1 MEKRYIGID
10 LGGTN
15 IKAGVITETGAIV
28 SKASVATGSGPQQV
42 VERMIH
48 AAQQAVTEGRL
59 QMQDIEAIGIASPGP
74 LSSEQGIVIR
84 SANLPGWQNVPVRD
98 MISQALNRPAFLEND
113 AKSAAYGEF
122 TAGAGADETITNFIL
137 ITLGTGVGGGIIY
150 HGRLIRG
157 MSDSAAEIGHMI
169 VNPDGEVCGCG
180 QRGCLE
186 LYASASRTGKYAQHL
201 LAIAPSRASSLRA
214 LLEAGV
220 TIGSR
225 EVAEHAKMGDELAD
239 EVWDRACRYL
249 ALACVNAARW
259 LDPQMLALAGGMAG
273 AGDFLLERVKKH
285 FADLNWKMTETKM
298 KIVLAT
304 LGNDAGMIGAAA
316 LARDAHQQR

>member
-15 IKAGVITETGAIV
+15 IKAGVIGEDGTLI
-28 SKASVATGSGPQQV
+28 SKATVATGFGAQEV
-42 VERMIH
+42 IDRMIH
-48 AAQQAVTEGRL
+48 AAQQAVADGPA
-59 QMQDIEAIGIASPGP
+59 QMQDIEAVGIASPGP

-98 MISQALNRPAFLEND
+98 LISRALDRPAFLEND

-122 TAGAGADETITNFIL
+122 TVGAGADEKITNFIL

-157 MSDSAAEIGHMI
+157 VSDSAAEIGHMI

-201 LAIAPSRASSLRA
+201 LEAAPNRASSLRA
-214 LLEAGV
+214 LLEAGA
-220 TIGSR
+220 TLGSR
-225 EVAEHAKMGDELAD
+225 EVAEHAKTGDELAE
-239 EVWDRACRYL
+239 EVWDRACRYI

-259 LDPQMLALAGGMAG
+259 LDPQMLAVAGGMAE
-273 AGDFLLERVKKH
+273 AGDFLLERVRRH
-285 FADLNWKMTETKM
+285 FAALNWKMTETKM
-298 KIVLAT
+298 EIVLAT

-316 LARDAHQQR
+316 LARDASRQR

>member
-15 IKAGVITETGAIV
+15 IKAGVITETGKIV

-42 VERMIH
+42 IERMSH
-48 AAQQAVTEGRL
+48 AAKQAVTEGRL
-59 QMQDIEAIGIASPGP
+59 QMRDIEAVGIASPGP

-84 SANLPGWQNVPVRD
+84 TANLPGWHHVPVRD
-98 MISQALNRPAFLEND
+98 MISQALKRPAFLEND

-122 TAGAGADETITNFIL
+122 TAGAGADEKITNFIL

-157 MSDSAAEIGHMI
+157 VSDSAAEIGHMI

-201 LAIAPSRASSLRA
+201 LAVAPSRASSLRA
-214 LLEAGV
+214 LLDAGV

-225 EVAEHAKMGDELAD
+225 EVTEHAKMGDELAD

-285 FADLNWKMTETKM
+285 FAALNWKMTETKM
-298 KIVLAT
+298 EMVLAK

-316 LARDAHQQR
+316 LARDAHHQR

>member
-15 IKAGVITETGAIV
+15 IKAGVINEKGAII

-42 VERMIH
+42 IERMIH

-59 QMQDIEAIGIASPGP
+59 QMQDIEAVGIASPGP

-84 SANLPGWQNVPVRD
+84 TANLPGWHNVQVRD

-201 LAIAPSRASSLRA
+201 LAVAPSRASSLRA

-273 AGDFLLERVKKH
+273 AGGFLLERVKKH
-285 FADLNWKMTETKM
+285 FAALNWKMTETKM
-298 KIVLAT
+298 EIVLAT

>member
-15 IKAGVITETGAIV
+15 IKAGVINEKGAII

-42 VERMIH
+42 IERMIH

-59 QMQDIEAIGIASPGP
+59 QMQDIEAVGIASPGP

-84 SANLPGWQNVPVRD
+84 TANLPGWHNVQVRD

-201 LAIAPSRASSLRA
+201 LAVAPSRASSLRA

-239 EVWDRACRYL
+239 GVWDRACRYL

-273 AGDFLLERVKKH
+273 AGGFLLERVKKH
-285 FADLNWKMTETKM
+285 FAALNWKMTETKM
-298 KIVLAT
+298 EIVLAT

>member
-15 IKAGVITETGAIV
+15 IKAGVVTETGSIV
-28 SKASVATGSGPQQV
+28 SKASVATGSGPHQV

-48 AAQQAVTEGRL
+48 AAQQAVAEGHL
-59 QMQDIEAIGIASPGP
+59 QMRDIESVGIASPGP

-84 SANLPGWQNVPVRD
+84 SANLPGWHNVPVRN

-122 TAGAGADETITNFIL
+122 TAGAGADEKITNFIL

-157 MSDSAAEIGHMI
+157 VSDSAAEIGHMI

-201 LAIAPSRASSLRA
+201 LAIAPSRSSSLRA

-220 TIGSR
+220 SIGSR

-285 FADLNWKMTETKM
+285 FATLNWKMTETKM
-298 KIVLAT
+298 EIVLAT